1 MLECTSTGTLSCSGK
16 SPTIADLNRTGPE
29 PYLGFLNP
37 QFGWWN
43 ASVCWIRNDDCLML
57 TPSGRCSG
65 SERHGGHTDA
75 HDTDLDEKRKLPP
88 EPKNILD
95 FFQNGDYNHETWVH
109 HVKGSIQSPKPEN
122 VWVSRIEISP
132 AQNNDGGPTN
142 KSYDSLIWVKG
153 WASVDDIY
161 VLLTKIANRT
171 SVLIHSHTGPNYT
184 SWSWY
189 MCYLNNFFMGRTAG
203 MGMPIGKKG
212 GWHSTGKNDVETKA
226 EQRIVKVEGIN
237 HGFIHVGKTRMSLT
251 ITDHVSRHCNHAV
264 PFCSHKCP
272 MTGEINGNSQR
283 SLTLIVQ
290 EHVHA
295 IRSSDSVWFYSPKK
309 QCLKNMNEYCYI
321 LIYLYPHIPP
331 YYANIYI

>member
-1 MLECTSTGTLSCSGK
+1 
-16 SPTIADLNRTGPE
+16 
-29 PYLGFLNP
+29 
-37 QFGWWN
+37 
-43 ASVCWIRNDDCLML
+43 ML

-95 FFQNGDYNHETWVH
+95 FYQNGDYNHETWVH
-109 HVKGSIQSPKPEN
+109 HVKGSIQTPKSEN
-122 VWVSRIEISP
+122 VWVSRIKISP

-142 KSYDSLIWVKG
+142 KPYDSLIWVKG
-153 WASVDDIY
+153 WAPVDDIY

-184 SWSWY
+184 SWSWD
-189 MCYLNNFFMGRTAG
+189 MCYLNDFFMGWTAG

-212 GWHSTGKNDVETKA
+212 GWHSTGKNYVETKA
-226 EQRIVKVEGIN
+226 EQRIVKVEGNN
-237 HGFIHVGKTRMSLT
+237 HGFIHAGKTRMSLT
-251 ITDHVSRHCNHAV
+251 ITNHVSRHCNHTV

-290 EHVHA
+290 EHVHP
-295 IRSSDSVWFYSPKK
+295 IGSPDSVWIYSPKETMFEK
-309 QCLKNMNEYCYI
+309 HEWVLLYI
-321 LIYLYPHIPP
+321 DLYIYIYPHIRTRLCL
-331 YYANIYI
+331 YITLHAYIHICTYIYMYTVYIYIYVYIRIIYVYVYMLNIYR